1 MSRKRNISYGYFFV
15 LPGAFLLFSF
25 LILSAL
31 LSAGFSFTNFNLLRP
46 EDARFVA
53 FDNYVRL
60 FSDPS
65 FLKAL
70 KNTLYFTV
78 IVVPYQVTLA
88 FALAL
93 LVKANI
99 RGIGIF
105 RSAYFS
111 PLMTSISVVAI
122 LWTFIYNPNPTQG
135 LLNAILTRFGL
146 PACDFLR
153 SADTAMNSII
163 FMSGWHGAG
172 YQMMILLAG
181 LQAIPGDLYE
191 AASIDGA
198 NGIKK
203 FFYITIPG
211 VKNVLIFVLINTTIS
226 AMKLFTQPYVMTSGG
241 PKESTMT
248 LTYFIYQQGF
258 QFRNMGYASAV
269 SVIFFIIV
277 VGLSMG
283 IKKVTK
289 AR

>member
-198 NGIKK
+198 NEIKK

>member
-135 LLNAILTRFGL
+135 LLNAILTRFEL

>member
-53 FDNYVRL
+53 FDNYIRL

-122 LWTFIYNPNPTQG
+122 LPGPFKCHPDQVWTSR
-135 LLNAILTRFGL
+135 LRFFKKRRYSYEFHYL
-146 PACDFLR
+146 YVRLARCRIPDDDPSCRA
-153 SADTAMNSII
+153 SVNSR
-163 FMSGWHGAG
+163 
-172 YQMMILLAG
+172 
-181 LQAIPGDLYE
+181 
-191 AASIDGA
+191 
-198 NGIKK
+198 
-203 FFYITIPG
+203 
-211 VKNVLIFVLINTTIS
+211 
-226 AMKLFTQPYVMTSGG
+226 G
-241 PKESTMT
+241 P
-248 LTYFIYQQGF
+248 
-258 QFRNMGYASAV
+258 V
-269 SVIFFIIV
+269 
-277 VGLSMG
+277 
-283 IKKVTK
+283 
-289 AR
+289 